1 LGLSKIKQ
9 LIIGIFVKIFRMIKV
24 VKLFPPLIEA
34 VEKALVEIFIE
45 NRKADKAIAGIL
57 KSNPKW
63 GSRDRGF
70 IAENT
75 YEIVRNWRLVNF
87 LAGRVDVE
95 NQRAG
100 TYREIIGIWLIIKG
114 YDISNSPL
122 FEKID
127 VESILAKKH
136 ETQKD
141 RKVFYSVPDWMD
153 TYISK
158 EIGESWDKELEALSQ
173 QAEVY
178 LRVNTTK
185 IAKADL
191 IALLKTKDVEVAE
204 VKGVESA
211 LRLVKRLN
219 VFSLEEFRK
228 GFFEVQDA
236 GSQMISEL
244 LDIQPEHRVI
254 DACAGAGGKT
264 LHMAN
269 IMNNKGRI
277 IALDV
282 EEHKL
287 VELKSR
293 AKRNGLSNI
302 ETRLIESKTIKR
314 LKETADRL
322 LLDVP
327 CSGLGVLK
335 RNPDAKWKLKEEFL
349 TEIQEVQASILENY
363 SKIVKHGGKLV
374 YATCSI
380 LPSENEIQ
388 VQKFLLNNP
397 DFKLLT
403 ERKLSPYHDGFDGFY
418 MALIERE

>member
-1 LGLSKIKQ
+1 MSKVI
-9 LIIGIFVKIFRMIKV
+9 
-24 VKLFPPLIEA
+24 KLFPPLIEA
-34 VEKALVEIFIE
+34 IEKALVEIFVE
-45 NRKADKAIAGIL
+45 NRKADKAISGIL

-75 YEIVRNWRLVNF
+75 YDMVRNWRLINYCYGKDDVNNK
-87 LAGRVDVE
+87 LT
-95 NQRAG
+95 G
-100 TYREIIGIWLIIKG
+100 TYRELIGIWLIFKG
-114 YDISNSPL
+114 YDLSSSSL
-122 FEKID
+122 FGKIDIEKIIERRLEAD
-127 VESILAKKH
+127 
-136 ETQKD
+136 KD
-141 RKVFYSVPDWMD
+141 RRIKFSVADWMD
-153 TYISK
+153 EKISE
-158 EIGESWDKELEALSQ
+158 EIGEAWPAELEALSN
-173 QAEVY
+173 QAEVF

-185 IAKADL
+185 ISKEDL
-191 IALLKTKDVEVAE
+191 IKLLQEKDVEVSE
-204 VKGVESA
+204 VEGVESA
-211 LRLVKRLN
+211 LLLKKRMN

-228 GFFEVQDA
+228 GYFEVQDA

-244 LDIQPEHRVI
+244 LDIQPEQRVI

-269 IMNNKGRI
+269 IMKNKGRI

-302 ETRLIESKTIKR
+302 EPKLIESKTIKR
-314 LKETADRL
+314 LRDTADRL

-335 RNPDAKWKLKEEFL
+335 RNPDAKWKLKPEFL
-349 TEIQEVQASILENY
+349 DEIKQVQATILQDY
-363 SKIVKHGGKLV
+363 SKILKSGGKMV

-380 LPSENEIQ
+380 LPSENEKQ
-388 VQKFLLNNP
+388 VEKFLANNP
-397 DFKLLT
+397 DYFLIK
-403 ERKLSPYHDGFDGFY
+403 ENKVSPAKSGFDGFY
-418 MALIERE
+418 MALIGKA